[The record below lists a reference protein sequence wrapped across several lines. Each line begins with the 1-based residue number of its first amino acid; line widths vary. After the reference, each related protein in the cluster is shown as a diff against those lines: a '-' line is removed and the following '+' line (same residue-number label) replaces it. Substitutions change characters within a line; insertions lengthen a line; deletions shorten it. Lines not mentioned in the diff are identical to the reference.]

1 MGTATATNIYPD
13 MVYRALLLL
22 SSVLLLTACTS
33 LPTPQTINPNTYV
46 LDALPAK
53 PPARTKQNIVLAI
66 STMQARPGF
75 DTAQIAYVQKPY
87 ELNYFA
93 TSRWIE
99 PPAHL
104 LTPLLVQ
111 AMQQSGGFRAV
122 VPAPDVVPA
131 DIRLDTELVQLR
143 HNFETRPSRVELT
156 LRATLI
162 DVRGRR
168 VLAVRQFDD
177 AENAASEDA
186 YGGVVAA
193 NRLLQRLLGELANYC
208 INESVIQ

>member
-1 MGTATATNIYPD
+1 MGTATATDIYPD
-13 MVYRALLLL
+13 MICRALLLL
-22 SSVLLLTACTS
+22 SSVLLLAGCTS
-33 LPTPQTINPNTYV
+33 LPAPQTINPNTYV
-46 LDALPAK
+46 LNALPAM
-53 PPARTKQNIVLAI
+53 PAARTKHDIVLAV
-66 STMQARPGF
+66 SMTQAQPGF
-75 DTAQIAYVQKPY
+75 DTAQIAYVQKPF

-99 PPAHL
+99 PPAHM
-104 LTPLLVQ
+104 LTPLLMQ
-111 AMQQSGGFRAV
+111 ALQQSGGFRAV
-122 VPAPDVVPA
+122 VQTPGAVPA

-162 DVRGRR
+162 DMRGRR
-168 VLAVRQFDD
+168 VIAAKQFDD

-193 NRLLQRLLGELANYC
+193 NRLLQRMLGELTNYC
-208 INESVIQ
+208 VNESVIQ

>member
-1 MGTATATNIYPD
+1 MGTTIAPD
-13 MVYRALLLL
+13 KFPGSASRALLLL
-22 SSVLLLTACTS
+22 SSVLLLAACAS
-33 LPTPQTINPNTYV
+33 LPAPKTINPNTYL

-53 PPARTKQNIVLAI
+53 PVTHAKHDLILAVGM
-66 STMQARPGF
+66 TQAQPGF
-75 DTAQIAYVQKPY
+75 DTAQIVYVQRSY

-99 PPAHL
+99 PPARM

-111 AMQQSGGFRAV
+111 ALQQSGGFRAV
-122 VPAPDVVPA
+122 VPTPGAVPA

-143 HNFETRPSRVELT
+143 HNFETRPSRVELK

-162 DVRGRR
+162 DVHSRR
-168 VLAVRQFDD
+168 VIATKQFDD

-193 NRLLQRLLGELANYC
+193 NRLLQRVLGKLTDYC

>member
-1 MGTATATNIYPD
+1 MGTTITPNTFTD
-13 MVYRALLLL
+13 MSCRALL
-22 SSVLLLTACTS
+22 VVPVILLLVGCTS
-33 LPTPQTINPNTYV
+33 LPAPKTINPNTYL
-46 LDALPAK
+46 LDAQPAK
-53 PPARTKQNIVLAI
+53 PVARSKHDLVLAI
-66 STMQARPGF
+66 SMTQAQPGF

-93 TSRWIE
+93 TSRWID
-99 PPAHL
+99 PPARM

-111 AMQQSGGFRAV
+111 ALQQSGGFRAV
-122 VPAPDVVPA
+122 VQTPGAVPA

-143 HNFETRPSRVELT
+143 QNFEARPSRVELT

-162 DVRGRR
+162 DVRNRR
-168 VLAVRQFDD
+168 ILATKQFDD

-193 NRLLQRLLGELANYC
+193 NRLLQRVLGELTDYC

>member
-1 MGTATATNIYPD
+1 MGTTTTPNRFPG
-13 MVYRALLLL
+13 MSCRALLLL
-22 SSVLLLTACTS
+22 SSVLLLAACAN
-33 LPTPQTINPNTYV
+33 LPAPKTINPNTYL
-46 LDALPAK
+46 LDAQPAK
-53 PPARTKQNIVLAI
+53 PVARSKHDLVLAV
-66 STMQARPGF
+66 SLMQAQPGF
-75 DTAQIAYVQKPY
+75 DTAQIAYVEKPY

-99 PPAHL
+99 PPARM

-111 AMQQSGGFRAV
+111 ALQQSGGFRAV
-122 VPAPDVVPA
+122 VPTLGAVPA

-143 HNFETRPSRVELT
+143 QNFETRPSRVELR

-162 DVRGRR
+162 DVHSRR
-168 VLAVRQFDD
+168 VIATKQFDA

-193 NRLLQRLLGELANYC
+193 NRLLQRVLGELTDYC